1 MFNLYLLLVFGY
13 TFIIVGPATQTSAPL
28 VGANVPA
35 LHVSHEA
42 LPYLFVA
49 VPGSHFKHEEY
60 GESLAKYL
68 PGWHGKHFRP

>member
-13 TFIIVGPATQTSAPL
+13 TFIIFGAATQNVAPL

-35 LHVSHEA
+35 LHDSHDA

-49 VPGSHFKHEEY
+49 LPVSHGKHEEY
-60 GESLAKYL
+60 GASLAKYL